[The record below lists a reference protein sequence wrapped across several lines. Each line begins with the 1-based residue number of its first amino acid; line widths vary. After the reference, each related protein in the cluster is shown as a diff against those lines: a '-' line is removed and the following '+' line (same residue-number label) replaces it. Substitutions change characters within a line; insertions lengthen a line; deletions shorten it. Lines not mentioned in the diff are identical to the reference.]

1 MIEKEIFIIL
11 KEIQSKM
18 EIQDTRIYKI
28 KNINIQEV
36 KISNI
41 FVQIGRIEQ

>member
-41 FVQIGRIEQ
+41 FVQIGRI